1 MYRTGAN
8 FIIDNQAVYRWN
20 NNTNKQGVELCHV
33 VAVGHKC
40 WRSRVGKFSCK
51 FIILFFIS
59 PLLSWLLVGHPN
71 FPISYIVFCTS
82 TKVCHTLYCVRNRVG
97 GTRGGRKY
105 RDNWQSD
112 FAAHPAVHDSLTAQ
126 SPAIPSLQRLKRGSD
141 LPIPTQDSNLS
152 ISYRTLHR
160 IASMAT
166 MSNNDRDM
174 AQPICQN
181 CTTSTTPLW
190 RRDEIGS
197 VLCNAC
203 GLFLKLH
210 GRARPI
216 SLKTDVIKSRNR
228 VKTSGPGQGLKK
240 KVCLLETSTKSLR
253 IPRRVNPPYQS
264 LFDTSNG
271 LGDARAQANTPPP
284 TGPGGHRRTSHK
296 SQNGHSDGSHSPIS
310 RTGTPSMYGNRMA
323 PFNGSELTDHQLH
336 SPSLPQMHIRASS
349 PGRSESS
356 VNGDRHLDV
365 PQTYEQLL
373 AANASLK
380 TRVSELDLINELFR
394 GRVTQLEQDEANA
407 RRGEEMKRD
416 SERTLRQHL
425 EESQRREN
433 QLKRRLDDLEREVAE
448 MNEGNEARHKKIRLD
463 VAVEDSEV
471 STPTSAT

>member
-1 MYRTGAN
+1 
-8 FIIDNQAVYRWN
+8 
-20 NNTNKQGVELCHV
+20 
-33 VAVGHKC
+33 
-40 WRSRVGKFSCK
+40 
-51 FIILFFIS
+51 
-59 PLLSWLLVGHPN
+59 
-71 FPISYIVFCTS
+71 
-82 TKVCHTLYCVRNRVG
+82 
-97 GTRGGRKY
+97 
-105 RDNWQSD
+105 
-112 FAAHPAVHDSLTAQ
+112 
-126 SPAIPSLQRLKRGSD
+126 
-141 LPIPTQDSNLS
+141 
-152 ISYRTLHR
+152 
-160 IASMAT
+160 

-210 GRARPI
+210 GRPRPI

-228 VKTSGPGQGLKK
+228 VKTSGPGQGQKK
-240 KVCLLETSTKSLR
+240 K
-253 IPRRVNPPYQS
+253 S
-264 LFDTSNG
+264 LFDASNG
-271 LGDARAQANTPPP
+271 LGDARSQANTPPP
-284 TGPGGHRRTSHK
+284 PGLGGHRRTSHK
-296 SQNGHSDGSHSPIS
+296 SQNGHSDGSNSPIS

-336 SPSLPQMHIRASS
+336 SPSLPQMHLRASS

-356 VNGDRHLDV
+356 INGDRHLDV

-448 MNEGNEARHKKIRLD
+448 MNDGNEARHKKIRLD
-463 VAVEDSEV
+463 VPVEDSEV
-471 STPTSAT
+471 STPASAT